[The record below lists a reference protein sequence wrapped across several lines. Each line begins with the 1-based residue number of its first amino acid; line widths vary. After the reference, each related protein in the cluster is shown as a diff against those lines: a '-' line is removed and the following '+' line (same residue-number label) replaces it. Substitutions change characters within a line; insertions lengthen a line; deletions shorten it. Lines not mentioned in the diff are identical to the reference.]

1 MTLLQFRPVDGRLDE
16 ILSMLMHSREVASHP
31 SLSYAIRLV
40 SEEIIVNI
48 LNYAYPQQAEGYLTL
63 CLWDED
69 GEITLEFIDGGIPF
83 NPLDKADPDISLP
96 LEQREIGGLGI
107 FLVRE
112 MMDDVAYTYV
122 NKENRLTIKRN
133 ICNPLMNLYHDQVK
147 RKYHPLDHCRSL
159 YTFDS
164 MSGPIP
170 GISSFGIGQG
180 ASCSVS
186 GGIPG

>member
-112 MMDDVAYTYV
+112 MMDYVAYTYV
-122 NKENRLTIKRN
+122 NKENRLTIK
-133 ICNPLMNLYHDQVK
+133 K
-147 RKYHPLDHCRSL
+147 KYLQPTDE
-159 YTFDS
+159 
-164 MSGPIP
+164 P
-170 GISSFGIGQG
+170 
-180 ASCSVS
+180 VS
-186 GGIPG
+186 